1 MSLIIVCSTGN
12 IKARVAIPQ
21 SAWAFWETPGHDWRL
36 QLQSPMT
43 THVTNSIF
51 LPLNPYMSNK
61 WLNLGGGGEGMPG
74 FDLCKCS

>member
-36 QLQSPMT
+36 QPQSDSCDKLNIFAFKPL
-43 THVTNSIF
+43 HVSIF
-51 LPLNPYMSNK
+51 VK
-61 WLNLGGGGEGMPG
+61 KVVEHGGGGGG
-74 FDLCKCS
+74 GGDGNAWI